1 MHQRT
6 GTTGLDVDYGV
17 PQQHDMRYHTLETHH
32 QAHHGRSLSM
42 QHSVSHTDVMHD
54 MQHRNSTGYFGG
66 QLQRRDVD
74 YGGHEDPRLYQ
85 NVEQE
90 RIGNTNYSR
99 QDRFV
104 SPAHSPLI
112 VNYGHHSRQ
121 SSDMGSTV
129 SSSPMSL
136 TSGVSFSAWYCVF

>member
-1 MHQRT
+1 MHQRA
-6 GTTGLDVDYGV
+6 GPPGLDADYAV
-17 PQQHDMRYHTLETHH
+17 LQQHDMRYHPLDTHH
-32 QAHHGRSLSM
+32 QHHHGRSLSM
-42 QHSVSHTDVMHD
+42 QHSASQPDVMHEI
-54 MQHRNSTGYFGG
+54 QHRGSTGYFGG
-66 QLQRRDVD
+66 QLQRRDVE
-74 YGGHEDPRLYQ
+74 YGGHEDARLYQ

-90 RIGNTNYSR
+90 RIGNINYGR

-104 SPAHSPLI
+104 SPAHSPLV

-136 TSGVSFSAWYCVF
+136 TSGVSFSNATISC